1 MEKRRWWKYCQK
13 PCKSQKRFIYN
24 TFVLK
29 LYFCLIP
36 GEKKYEGENLSISR
50 VSRAQMGAYLCIASN
65 DVPPTVS
72 KRISLNV
79 NCNYHLFHCFKQ
91 FRNYCLFYSCSRN
104 SCSQPITWISV
115 WCQGCCRV
123 SRNCVK
129 MMHISWKYIFGISWL
144 LFCIFASFWTFL
156 QLRHIQTQLIIGW
169 STRQKCYLTSKSDS
183 F

>member
-129 MMHISWKYIFGISWL
+129 MMHTCILHGNTFLEYHDIFVL
-144 LFCIFASFWTFL
+144 YFCIILKISLVEAYPNTINYWMK
-156 QLRHIQTQLIIGW
+156 HQTEMLLN
-169 STRQKCYLTSKSDS
+169 K
-183 F
+183 